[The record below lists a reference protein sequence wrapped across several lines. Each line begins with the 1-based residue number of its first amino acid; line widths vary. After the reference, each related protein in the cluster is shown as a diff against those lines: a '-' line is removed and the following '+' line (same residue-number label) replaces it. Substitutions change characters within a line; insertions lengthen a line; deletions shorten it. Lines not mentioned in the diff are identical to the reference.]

1 MSINRALAHVEW
13 GCRVGWPHPSDD
25 DAQEAAFPRTTARFI
40 GGWHHRSM
48 QEISAVG
55 ELHRRDRL
63 AREAE
68 EANLSPAA
76 TRAGRSKGR
85 TVPEEPD
92 EFRTAFERDRDRI
105 IHSKAFRRLKH
116 KTQVFLNPEGDHFVT
131 RLTHTMQVTQ
141 VARSIAAALSLNEPL
156 AEAIALGHDVGHS
169 PFGHTGEDALSP
181 YFAPEEWHHAAQSV
195 RIFEV
200 LEDANL
206 TWEVRDGIRAH
217 SWRIDPPPATP
228 EAFCVRFA
236 DRIAYLAHDA
246 LDALRAGTLRRD
258 AFPPGVLER
267 FGEPGRAWISAMIN
281 AVIDESLRT
290 GAVRMDAD
298 TLAVMNR
305 LRDFM
310 FEHVYQSAE
319 QLRQQRRAVAVI
331 RDLMD
336 WHLEFPAE
344 IPDSY
349 RQDEAS
355 PVTQA
360 ADYIAG
366 MTDRYALATHD
377 RLFRPTLNL

>member
-1 MSINRALAHVEW
+1 MQDI
-13 GCRVGWPHPSDD
+13 G
-25 DAQEAAFPRTTARFI
+25 AAT
-40 GGWHHRSM
+40 GL
-48 QEISAVG
+48 V
-55 ELHRRDRL
+55 RRDRL

-68 EANLSPAA
+68 EERLSPSA
-76 TRAGRSKGR
+76 TRSTASRGRVRS
-85 TVPEEPD
+85 EEPD

-131 RLTHTMQVTQ
+131 RLTHTTQVTQ
-141 VARSIAAALSLNEPL
+141 VARSLGAALSLNEPL

-181 YFAPEEWHHAAQSV
+181 YFAPGDWHHAAQSV
-195 RIFEV
+195 RVFEV

-217 SWRIDPPPATP
+217 SWKIDPPPATP

-246 LDALRAGTLRRD
+246 LDALRGGTLRGD
-258 AFPPGVLER
+258 AFPQGVLER
-267 FGEPGRAWISAMIN
+267 FGEPGREWVSAMIN

-290 GAVRMDAD
+290 GAVRMDSA
-298 TLAVMNR
+298 TLAVMNE

-310 FEHVYQSAE
+310 FEHVYE
-319 QLRQQRRAVAVI
+319 DPGQLREQRRAIAII
-331 RDLMD
+331 RNLMD
-336 WHLEFPAE
+336 WHLEHPDE
-344 IPDSY
+344 IPASY
-349 RQDEAS
+349 RQVEA
-355 PVTQA
+355 PLVVQA

-366 MTDRYALATHD
+366 MTDRFALATHD
-377 RLFRPTLNL
+377 RLFRPALNL

>member
-1 MSINRALAHVEW
+1 
-13 GCRVGWPHPSDD
+13 
-25 DAQEAAFPRTTARFI
+25 
-40 GGWHHRSM
+40 M
-48 QEISAVG
+48 QELSAAG
-55 ELHRRDRL
+55 TLRRRDRV

-68 EANLSPAA
+68 EASLSPAA
-76 TRAGRSKGR
+76 TRSAQSRGR
-85 TVPEEPD
+85 TRPEEPD
-92 EFRTAFERDRDRI
+92 EYRTAFERDRDRI

-116 KTQVFLNPEGDHFVT
+116 KTQVFLNPEGDHYVT

-141 VARSIAAALSLNEPL
+141 VARSIAAALALNEPL

-181 YFAPEEWHHAAQSV
+181 YFDPEEWHHAAQSV
-195 RIFEV
+195 RIWEV

-217 SWRIDPPPATP
+217 SWKINPPPATP

-246 LDALRAGTLRRD
+246 LDAVRAGVLDRD
-258 AFPPGVLER
+258 DLPAQALER
-267 FGEPGRAWISAMIN
+267 FGEPGREWISTMIN

-290 GAVRMDAD
+290 GAVRMDD
-298 TLAVMNR
+298 PTLAAMNE
-305 LRDFM
+305 LREFM
-310 FEHVYQSAE
+310 FERVYESAE
-319 QLRQQRRAVAVI
+319 QQRQQRRAVAVI

-336 WHLEFPAE
+336 WHLAHPEE

-349 RQDEAS
+349 RQDEAG
-355 PVTQA
+355 PQTQA

-366 MTDRYALATHD
+366 MTDRFALSTHD

>member
-1 MSINRALAHVEW
+1 MGASSA
-13 GCRVGWPHPSDD
+13 
-25 DAQEAAFPRTTARFI
+25 
-40 GGWHHRSM
+40 WHHRPV
-48 QEISAVG
+48 QDITAVAA
-55 ELHRRDRL
+55 LSRRDRV

-68 EANLSPAA
+68 EERLLSPSA
-76 TRAGRSKGR
+76 TRSVRSRGRER
-85 TVPEEPD
+85 PEEPD

-141 VARSIAAALSLNEPL
+141 VARSLAAALALNEPL

-181 YFAPEEWHHAAQSV
+181 YFAPAEWHHAAQSV

-217 SWRIDPPPATP
+217 SWKIEPPPVTP

-246 LDALRAGTLRRD
+246 LDAMRAGVLRPE
-258 AFPPGVLER
+258 ALPQSVTER
-267 FGEPGRAWISAMIN
+267 FGAPGREWVGAMIG
-281 AVIDESLRT
+281 AVVDESLRT
-290 GAVRMDAD
+290 GAIRMDAA
-298 TLAVMNR
+298 TLGVMNE

-310 FEHVYQSAE
+310 FANVYQAPAQRLE
-319 QLRQQRRAVAVI
+319 GRRAIAI
-331 RDLMD
+331 IGDLMD
-336 WHLEFPAE
+336 WHLEHPDE
-344 IPDSY
+344 IPGSF
-349 RQDEAS
+349 RQHDAPS
-355 PVTQA
+355 VTQA

-366 MTDRYALATHD
+366 MTDRFALATHD
-377 RLFRPTLNL
+377 RLFRPSLSL

>member
-1 MSINRALAHVEW
+1 
-13 GCRVGWPHPSDD
+13 
-25 DAQEAAFPRTTARFI
+25 
-40 GGWHHRSM
+40 M
-48 QEISAVG
+48 QEISGPVG
-55 ELHRRDRL
+55 LRRRDRL

-68 EANLSPAA
+68 EAALSPSA
-76 TRAGRSKGR
+76 TRSADSRGRAR
-85 TVPEEPD
+85 PEEPD

-141 VARSIAAALSLNEPL
+141 VARALASALALNETL

-169 PFGHTGEDALSP
+169 PFGHTGEEALSP
-181 YFAPEEWHHAAQSV
+181 YFAPHEWHHAAQSV
-195 RIFEV
+195 RVYEV
-200 LEDANL
+200 LEESNL

-217 SWRIDPPPATP
+217 SWKIEPPPATP

-246 LDALRAGTLRRD
+246 LDALRAVTLRRHD
-258 AFPPGVLER
+258 FPAGVLRR
-267 FGEPGRAWISAMIN
+267 FGEPGREWISSMIT

-298 TLAVMNR
+298 TLAVMNE

-310 FEHVYQSAE
+310 FEHVYQSAD
-319 QLRQQRRAVAVI
+319 QLRQQRRAIAVI

-336 WHLEFPAE
+336 WLLEHPDE
-344 IPDSY
+344 IPDSF
-349 RQDEAS
+349 RQDDAS
-355 PVTQA
+355 AQTQA